1 MLETVHTDATVTHAT
16 GASPARR
23 RSAAALPPSI
33 ARPRRP
39 RPHSR
44 GALASTP
51 RRRRGAA
58 RGYTLVEMVGVVI
71 IIAILLKMV
80 IPNLMRGSDAARKNT
95 MISDLRGYHSQAAL
109 HYQDFHQYPT
119 AIQASGSPTTAT
131 MTFPTSEGVGIKI
144 TTVSQDGY
152 TIRARSVD
160 LRKVECTVT
169 VSKTSGFNP
178 LCTDLAAEWTGT
190 DPAA

>member
-1 MLETVHTDATVTHAT
+1 MLDTLQTDSRATNTVDRVAPDLRTI
-16 GASPARR
+16 
-23 RSAAALPPSI
+23 PPSL

-39 RPHSR
+39 RRHSR
-44 GALASTP
+44 AAVASSP
-51 RRRRGAA
+51 LRRAAA

-95 MISDLRGYHSQAAL
+95 MISDLRGFHSQAAL

-119 AIQASGSPTTAT
+119 AIQASGSPATAT
-131 MTFPTSEGVGIKI
+131 MTFPTSEGVGIRI
-144 TTVSQDGY
+144 TNVSQDGY
-152 TIRARSVD
+152 TIRARSLD
-160 LRKVECTVT
+160 LRKVECSVT

-178 LCTDLAAEWTGT
+178 QCTDLAAEWAGT

>member
-1 MLETVHTDATVTHAT
+1 MVDTLHTDTSVAEAT
-16 GASPARR
+16 
-23 RSAAALPPSI
+23 RSSRVPLHGTTPLPPSL
-33 ARPRRP
+33 ALPRRP
-39 RPHSR
+39 RR
-44 GALASTP
+44 NGRREVGNGP

-131 MTFPTSEGVGIKI
+131 MTFPTSEGVGIRI
-144 TTVSQDGY
+144 TNVSQDGY

-160 LRKVECTVT
+160 LRKVECSVT

-178 LCTDLAAEWTGT
+178 QCTDLAAEWAGT

>member
-1 MLETVHTDATVTHAT
+1 V
-16 GASPARR
+16 P
-23 RSAAALPPSI
+23 
-33 ARPRRP
+33 ARPRRTT
-39 RPHSR
+39 RA
-44 GALASTP
+44 GLAQAP
-51 RRRRGAA
+51 QRRRGRA

-80 IPNLMRGSDAARKNT
+80 IPNLMRGSDAAHKNT
-95 MISDLRGYHSQAAL
+95 MISDLRGFHSEAAL

-119 AIQASGSPTTAT
+119 AIQPSGTETAST
-131 MTFPTSEGVGIKI
+131 MTFATSDGIGIKI
-144 TTVSQDGY
+144 TNVSQDGY

-169 VSKTSGFNP
+169 VSPTSGFNP
-178 LCTDLAAEWTGT
+178 QCTDLPAEWTGS

>member
-1 MLETVHTDATVTHAT
+1 MVDTLHTDTIGT
-16 GASPARR
+16 
-23 RSAAALPPSI
+23 SAARSPRPPLHAATPLPPSLAI
-33 ARPRRP
+33 PRRP
-39 RPHSR
+39 RRDGRREVGNS
-44 GALASTP
+44 P

-119 AIQASGSPTTAT
+119 AIQASGAPATAT
-131 MTFPTSEGVGIKI
+131 MTFPTSEGVGIRI
-144 TTVSQDGY
+144 TNVSQDGY

-178 LCTDLAAEWTGT
+178 LCSDLAAEWTGT

>member
-1 MLETVHTDATVTHAT
+1 MVDTQHTEPGVTDATRTTRARFR
-16 GASPARR
+16 GPAPI
-23 RSAAALPPSI
+23 PPSL
-33 ARPRRP
+33 ARSRRPRRP
-39 RPHSR
+39 TRR
-44 GALASTP
+44 DLAGGP
-51 RRRRGAA
+51 QRRRGAA

-131 MTFPTSEGVGIKI
+131 MTFPTSEGVGIRI
-144 TTVSQDGY
+144 TNVSQDGY

-160 LRKVECTVT
+160 LRKVECSVT

-178 LCTDLAAEWTGT
+178 QCTDLAAEWAGT